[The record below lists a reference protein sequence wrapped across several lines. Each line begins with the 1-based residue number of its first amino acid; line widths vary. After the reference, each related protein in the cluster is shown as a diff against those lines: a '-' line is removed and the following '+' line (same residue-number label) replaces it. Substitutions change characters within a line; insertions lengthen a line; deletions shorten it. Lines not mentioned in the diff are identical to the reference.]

1 MNGMFTWGMFLG
13 GFLATDIAIEFNS
26 DSVASNKSFGVV
38 NPWVTRYRI
47 VWAFKPQSSRASSM
61 VVDRLSRWQGYQRKN
76 AK

>member
-1 MNGMFTWGMFLG
+1 MFLG

-47 VWAFKPQSSRASSM
+47 VWALNPHSSRASSM
-61 VVDRLSRWQGYQRKN
+61 VVDRISRWLGYKKMPIEGENKTPRR
-76 AK
+76 